1 MRQHPSCGDSAP
13 SVSTYLLTN
22 VSIFVCFKK
31 KNAAESALVDVLVGP
46 YSLTFLGYILR
57 SRIPGSQ
64 SVSVFYQ
71 LRN

>member
-13 SVSTYLLTN
+13 SVSTYQQTN
-22 VSIFVCFKK
+22 VFIFVFLQ
-31 KNAAESALVDVLVGP
+31 KNAAESALVEVLVCP
-46 YSLTFLGYILR
+46 YILTFLGYVLR
-57 SRIPGSQ
+57 SEIPGSQ